1 MKSHTPESLQA
12 MRKTFLDFLAN
23 DGFRPSINS
32 DGEIMFHFEGKIC
45 YLQTAADDAEYM
57 RIIIVNF
64 RQAADADDLA
74 RVTAA
79 AQESTAGTKVVKIF
93 TLDGDT
99 WCVAEFLLPEPARFT
114 DVFPRTL
121 SAMRA
126 ALRTFEKSLAAKN

>member
-1 MKSHTPESLQA
+1 MKTHTPESLQT
-12 MRKTFLDFLAN
+12 MRKTFLAFLAS

-45 YLQTAADDAEYM
+45 YLQTTADDPEYM
-57 RIIIVNF
+57 RVIIVNF
-64 RQAADADDLA
+64 RPVAGDDDLA

-79 AQESTAGTKVVKIF
+79 AHDATAGTKVIKIF

-99 WCVAEFLLPEPARFT
+99 WCVAEFLLPDPMRFT

>member
-1 MKSHTPESLQA
+1 MKAHTPESLQTL
-12 MRKTFLDFLAN
+12 RKNFLDFLAH

-32 DGEIMFHFEGKIC
+32 DGEIMFHFEGRIC
-45 YLQTAADDAEYM
+45 YLQTTADDAEYM

-64 RQAADADDLA
+64 RPIADADDLA
-74 RVTAA
+74 RVNAA
-79 AQESTAGTKVVKIF
+79 AQDATAGTKVVKIF

-99 WCVAEFLLPEPARFT
+99 WCVSEFLLPEPERFV

-126 ALRTFEKSLAAKN
+126 ALRAFDKSLAAKP

>member
-1 MKSHTPESLQA
+1 L
-12 MRKTFLDFLAN
+12 RKGFLDFLAN
-23 DGFRPSINS
+23 DGFRPSLNS

-45 YLQTAADDAEYM
+45 YLQTTADDAEYL

-64 RQAADADDLA
+64 RPVADAADLA
-74 RVTAA
+74 RVNAA
-79 AQESTAGTKVVKIF
+79 AQDATGGTKVVKIF

-99 WCVAEFLLPEPARFT
+99 WCVAEFLLPEPSRFV

-126 ALRTFEKSLAAKN
+126 ALRTFEKSLAGKAP

>member
-1 MKSHTPESLQA
+1 MKTHTPESLQSL
-12 MRKTFLDFLAN
+12 RKTVLDFLAN

-32 DGEIMFHFEGKIC
+32 DGEIMFHFEGRIC
-45 YLQTAADDAEYM
+45 YLQTTAGDAEYL

-64 RQAADADDLA
+64 RPVADAGDLA

-79 AQESTAGTKVVKIF
+79 AQDATAGTKVIKIF
-93 TLDGDT
+93 TLDADT
-99 WCVAEFLLPEPARFT
+99 WCVAEFLLPDPTRFT

-126 ALRTFEKSLAAKN
+126 ALRTFEKSLLAKS

>member
-1 MKSHTPESLQA
+1 MKKHTPESLQA
-12 MRKTFLDFLAN
+12 LRKGVLDFLAN

-45 YLQTAADDAEYM
+45 YLQTTADDSEYM

-64 RQAADADDLA
+64 RPVADEADLA

-79 AQESTAGTKVVKIF
+79 AHDATAGTKVVKIF

-99 WCVAEFLLPEPARFT
+99 WCVAEFLLPEPSRFT

>member
-1 MKSHTPESLQA
+1 MKNHTPESLQA
-12 MRKTFLDFLAN
+12 LRKGVLDFLAN

-45 YLQTAADDAEYM
+45 YLQTNADDAEYM

-64 RQAADADDLA
+64 RPVAGAGDLA

-79 AQESTAGTKVVKIF
+79 AQDATAGMKVVKIF

>member
-1 MKSHTPESLQA
+1 MKTHTPESLQA
-12 MRKTFLDFLAN
+12 LRKTVLDFLAE
-23 DGFRPSINS
+23 DGFRPSSNS
-32 DGEIMFHFEGKIC
+32 DGEIMFHFDGRIC
-45 YLQTAADDAEYM
+45 YLQTTADDREYL

-64 RQAADADDLA
+64 RPVAGADDLV

-79 AQESTAGTKVVKIF
+79 AQDATAGTKVVKIF

-99 WCVAEFLLPEPARFT
+99 WCVAEFLLPDPARFT
-114 DVFPRTL
+114 EVFPRTL